1 MRGHRQASLSQ
12 EINRGCN
19 APVPLLPYRTLS
31 LSLSLS
37 LDESITIDPHQ

>member
-31 LSLSLS
+31 LSLSL
-37 LDESITIDPHQ
+37 DESITIDPHQ